1 MAPRGDKILLKF
13 ARWQR
18 SSFWSFAMQEL
29 RNDEVLHKPMA
40 YEVVESHDL
49 GKFACS
55 KLRHKYD
62 DWGSIR

>member
-1 MAPRGDKILLKF
+1 
-13 ARWQR
+13 
-18 SSFWSFAMQEL
+18 MQEL